1 LERPCEEVTVQTEAS
16 GRLAEVEPMGKLREI
31 TATFFCPM
39 CGNKVSA
46 LVMVPPDEQKQ
57 IIPDKNADIKV
68 MHMAPEGG
76 DHIWSLAD
84 DEKSNL
90 RKLFA
95 QDLL

>member
-1 LERPCEEVTVQTEAS
+1 
-16 GRLAEVEPMGKLREI
+16 
-31 TATFFCPM
+31 M

-57 IIPDKNADIKV
+57 IILDKTADIKV
-68 MHMAPEGG
+68 GHMAPEGG
-76 DHIWSLAD
+76 DHIWSLTD
-84 DEKSNL
+84 DEKSTL